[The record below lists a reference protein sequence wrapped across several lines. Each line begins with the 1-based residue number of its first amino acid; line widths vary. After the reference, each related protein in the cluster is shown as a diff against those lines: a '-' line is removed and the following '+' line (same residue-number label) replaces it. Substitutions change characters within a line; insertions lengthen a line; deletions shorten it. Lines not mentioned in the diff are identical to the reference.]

1 MVPVDSAG
9 ADEPVQISGPAVT
22 VLRNP
27 ASGDVI
33 TEIGALGKPEV
44 DAAIGR
50 AAVAYEGWREVA
62 PGDRARLLRRFA
74 AEVDRRGEELAA
86 LEVANAGHV
95 IGNARWEAGNVRDVL
110 EYYAAAP
117 ERHSG
122 RQIPVPGGVNLT
134 FHEPL
139 GVVGIIV
146 PWNFPMAIAGWGL
159 APALAAGNTV
169 VLKPAELTPLSA
181 LRLGELALEAGLPEG
196 VLQIL
201 PGKGSVVGQ
210 RFVTH
215 PAVRKVCFTGST
227 EVGRT
232 IMAGCAEQVKRVTL
246 ELGGKSANIVFA
258 DADVDLA
265 AARAPYGVF
274 DNAGQ
279 DCCARSR
286 ILVQRSVYEE
296 FLSRLEPAVA
306 AVVVGDPTQDA
317 TEMGPLISAA
327 HKEQVASFVPAGAPV
342 AFRGSC
348 PDGPGHWFAPTVL
361 APVDPGDRAATE
373 EIFGPVVVVIPF
385 EDEADAV
392 RLANDTP
399 YGLSGSLWTRDV
411 GRALRV
417 ARAVETGTLSVNSH
431 SSVRYW
437 TPFGG
442 AKQSGIGRE
451 LGPDALDSF
460 SDVKNVFISSE

>member
-1 MVPVDSAG
+1 VTAG
-9 ADEPVQISGPAVT
+9 PTSIAV
-22 VLRNP
+22 RNP
-27 ASGDVI
+27 ATEEVI
-33 TEIGALGKPEV
+33 TTLLTLGEEET
-44 DAAIGR
+44 DRAIER
-50 AAVAYEGWREVA
+50 AARALPAWRSVA

-74 AEVDRRGEELAA
+74 DLVDSHGEELAQ

-117 ERHSG
+117 ERQSG
-122 RQIPVPGGVNLT
+122 RQIPVPGGIDLT

-146 PWNFPMAIAGWGL
+146 PWNFPMAIAGWGF

-181 LRLGELALEAGLPEG
+181 LRLGELGLEAGLPDG
-196 VLQIL
+196 VFQVLA
-201 PGKGSVVGQ
+201 GKGSVVGW

-227 EVGRT
+227 EVGRQV
-232 IMAGCAEQVKRVTL
+232 MAGCAEQVKRVTL
-246 ELGGKSANIVFA
+246 ELGGKSANVVFA
-258 DADVDLA
+258 DADVELA

-286 ILVQRSVYEE
+286 ILVQRSIYDR
-296 FLSRLEPAVA
+296 FLELLEPAVQG
-306 AVVVGDPTQDA
+306 VVVGDPTA
-317 TEMGPLISAA
+317 ESSEMGPLISAG
-327 HKEQVASFVPAGAPV
+327 HRESVAGFVPDDAPV
-342 AFRGSC
+342 AFTGSM
-348 PDGPGHWFAPTVL
+348 PAGPGYWYPPTVL
-361 APVDPGDRAATE
+361 APVSRSDRVFTE
-373 EIFGPVVVVIPF
+373 EIFGPVVVVVPF
-385 EDEADAV
+385 EDEADAIA
-392 RLANDTP
+392 LANDSL
-399 YGLSGSLWTRDV
+399 YGLSGSIWTRDI

-417 ARAVETGTLSVNSH
+417 ARGIESGNLSINSH

-442 AKQSGIGRE
+442 FKQSGIGRE

-460 SDVKNVFISSE
+460 TDVKNVFISTEDP